1 MHSGQSYFPESFR
14 DGRAYSGV
22 IITIMAGSVTPSNTR
37 IDAAGMRIA
46 IVISRFNSSITDGLA
61 HGAQSA
67 LLESGV
73 RSEDIKVIAVPG
85 AFEIPLMLDLLASK
99 SGGYDALIALGAVIQ
114 GETKHFD
121 YISEAA
127 MHGISEVSLKYQIP
141 IGCGVLTTFT
151 EAQAIARSR
160 DDEHN
165 KGREAALAAL
175 EMVHLKRT
183 L

>member
-1 MHSGQSYFPESFR
+1 
-14 DGRAYSGV
+14 
-22 IITIMAGSVTPSNTR
+22 MAGSVTPSNTR
-37 IDAAGMRIA
+37 VDAAGMRVA
-46 IVISRFNSSITDGLA
+46 IVISRFNSTITDGLA
-61 HGAQSA
+61 HGARSA

-73 RSEDIKVIAVPG
+73 RSEDIKSIIVPG
-85 AFEIPLMLDLLASK
+85 AFEIPLMLDLLASIPD
-99 SGGYDALIALGAVIQ
+99 GYDALIALGAVIQ

-127 MHGISEVSLKYQIP
+127 MHGISEVSLKHKIP

-151 EAQAIARSR
+151 EEQAIARSQ

-165 KGREAALAAL
+165 KGREAALAAI

-183 L
+183 V